1 MKKREKK
8 MTTRNR
14 TLLIILSTV
23 ALSLFAL
30 SLAFPVQAFEF
41 KSGDVVIVESDE
53 VIEDDLY
60 VGAATVEI
68 NGTIKGDLIAF
79 GSNIILGPDG
89 VVEEDLMAAGQSV
102 IINGEVKDDARLA
115 GAILSLGENAG
126 IGDDL
131 VGAGYSLET
140 KPSSLV
146 EGDLLFMGAQSL
158 LAGDVEGNVQI
169 GAGGV
174 ELDGK
179 IAGDVEL
186 EVGAPGDATPFSPF
200 QFIPN
205 MPPVPV
211 VAGGLTIGSD
221 TVINGDLMYK
231 APEES
236 DVPSWA
242 VGGQVEFEEVVPVD
256 ITIESEQEPTTGEK
270 VWNWFLVNL
279 RRFIS
284 LLIIGVILTLLLP
297 DFVEQVSANLGA
309 KPWHSLSWGVLVYFG
324 FFFLVFVLMMLTI
337 ILMVVFMLVTLGAI
351 AWLIFGIGS
360 VTIINLVLA
369 FVISTA
375 FLTKIF
381 VSYLIGRLLLE
392 RLNTNW
398 ALSMYWSFVAGLIV
412 FIVLTS
418 IPYLGWII
426 NLGVIFFGLGA
437 ILLWIKDRFFPPKST
452 QTAKPAKSKA

>member
-1 MKKREKK
+1 MTKKS
-8 MTTRNR
+8 R
-14 TLLIILSTV
+14 TILILLSTV
-23 ALSLFAL
+23 TLSIFAL
-30 SLAFPVQAFEF
+30 SFALPVKAFEF
-41 KSGDVVIVESDE
+41 KGGDIVVVESGE

-79 GSNIILGPDG
+79 GSNIIIGAEG
-89 VVEEDLMAAGQSV
+89 IIEEDLIAAGQSV
-102 IINGEVKDDARLA
+102 IVNGEVKDDARLA
-115 GAILSLGENAG
+115 GAILSLGENAKV
-126 IGDDL
+126 GDDL

-146 EGDLLFMGAQSL
+146 GGDLLFMGAQSL
-158 LAGDVEGNVQI
+158 LTGDIEGNVQI

-179 IAGDVEL
+179 IAGNVEL
-186 EVGAPGDATPFSPF
+186 EVGAPGDVTPFSPF

-211 VAGGLTIGSD
+211 VPGGLTVGPD
-221 TVINGDLMYK
+221 TEINGDLMYK

-242 VGGQVEFEEVVPVD
+242 VGGEVEFEEAIPVD
-256 ITIESEQEPTTGEK
+256 ITVESEQEPTTGEK

-279 RRFIS
+279 RRLIS
-284 LLIIGVILTLLLP
+284 LLIIGLILVWLIPNLI
-297 DFVEQVSANLGA
+297 EQVSANLGA
-309 KPWHSLSWGVLVYFG
+309 KPWHSLGWGVLLYFG
-324 FFFLVFVLMMLTI
+324 FFFLIFVILMLTI
-337 ILMVVFMLVTLGAI
+337 ILMVIFSIITLTAI
-351 AWLIFGIGS
+351 AWLIFGIGF

-381 VSYLIGRLLLE
+381 VSYLVGRLILE
-392 RLNTNW
+392 RVKSDQ
-398 ALSMYWSFVAGLIV
+398 ALSMYWSFIVGLLV
-412 FIVLTS
+412 FIILTS
-418 IPYLGWII
+418 IPYLGWIV

-437 ILLWIKDRFFPPKST
+437 ITLWIKERYFPPRRAPEVKPGKT
-452 QTAKPAKSKA
+452 TA

>member
-1 MKKREKK
+1 
-8 MTTRNR
+8 MTRRNR
-14 TLLIILSTV
+14 IMLILLCTVILSV
-23 ALSLFAL
+23 FAL
-30 SLAFPVQAFEF
+30 SIAFPVQAFEF
-41 KSGDVVIVESDE
+41 KSGDIVVVESGE

-68 NGTIKGDLIAF
+68 NGRIKGDLIAF

-89 VVEEDLMAAGQSV
+89 IVEEDLIAAGQSV
-102 IINGEVKDDARLA
+102 IINGQVQDDARLA
-115 GAILSLGENAG
+115 GAILSLGENALV
-126 IGDDL
+126 GDDL

-140 KPSSLV
+140 KPSSEV
-146 EGDLLFMGAQSL
+146 GGDLLFMGAQSL
-158 LAGDVEGNVQI
+158 LAGEVAGNVKI

-174 ELDGK
+174 ELNGT

-211 VAGGLTIGSD
+211 VAGGLTIGSE
-221 TVINGDLMYK
+221 TVIKGDLVYK

-242 VGGQVEFEEVVPVD
+242 VDGHLEFEEVIPVD
-256 ITIESEQEPTTGEK
+256 ISVESEREPTTGEK

-279 RRFIS
+279 RRMIS
-284 LLIIGVILTLLLP
+284 LLIIGLILTWLLP
-297 DFVEQVSANLGA
+297 NFVEQVSANLGA
-309 KPWHSLSWGVLVYFG
+309 KPWHSLGWGVLVYFG
-324 FFFLVFVLMMLTI
+324 FFFLVFLILTLTI
-337 ILMVVFMLVTLGAI
+337 ILMVVFLLITLGAI
-351 AWLIFGIGS
+351 AWLIFGIGF
-360 VTIINLVLA
+360 VTIINLVLG

-375 FLTKIF
+375 FLSKII
-381 VSYLIGRLLLE
+381 VSYLVGRLLLE
-392 RLNTNW
+392 RLKADW
-398 ALSMYWSFVAGLIV
+398 ALSIYWSFIAGLIV

-418 IPYLGWII
+418 IPYLGWIL

-437 ILLWIKDRFFPPKST
+437 ILLWIKDRYFPPKSVP
-452 QTAKPAKSKA
+452 ADKPVKSKA